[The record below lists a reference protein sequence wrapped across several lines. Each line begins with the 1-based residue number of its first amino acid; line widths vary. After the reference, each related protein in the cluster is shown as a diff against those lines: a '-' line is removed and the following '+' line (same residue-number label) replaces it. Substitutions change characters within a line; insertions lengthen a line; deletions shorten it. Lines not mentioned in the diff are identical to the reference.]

1 MVVRKRFYGTGPWS
15 SLLCSFV
22 FQTGLMCLVEEY
34 TRAMLN
40 ETITTLNHEGAVF
53 RQVAHLKLFAI
64 EERVLDTNARK

>member
-1 MVVRKRFYGTGPWS
+1 
-15 SLLCSFV
+15 
-22 FQTGLMCLVEEY
+22 MCLVEEY

-64 EERVLDTNARK
+64 EKHCIRHQCKKITVLSCHRYLISTGIEKMNNI